1 MRGWIGGKLVREG
14 GLIERGGRLQ
24 GGLGFLGFPGI
35 ISLVSAPVKCLG
47 ELSWPVAALYTIPF
61 SNLIL

>member
-1 MRGWIGGKLVREG
+1 MIGWIGGKVVREG
-14 GLIERGGRLQ
+14 GWIERE

-35 ISLVSAPVKCLG
+35 IPLVSTPVKCPG